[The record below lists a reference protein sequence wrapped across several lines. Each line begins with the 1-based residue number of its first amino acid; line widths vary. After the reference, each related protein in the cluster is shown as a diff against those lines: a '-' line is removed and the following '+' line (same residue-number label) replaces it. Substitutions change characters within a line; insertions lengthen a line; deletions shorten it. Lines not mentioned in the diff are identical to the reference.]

1 MNEIDLNARVAVLEY
16 KVNQLTDALTTHSAE
31 SKARDDAITT
41 KLDGLLELKSK
52 GMGAFWLASTI
63 VGTGIVGLIVAFA
76 NYLKG

>member
-1 MNEIDLNARVAVLEY
+1 MNEIDINARVAVLEY
-16 KVNQLTDALTTHSAE
+16 KVNQLTEALTKHSTE
-31 SKARDDAITT
+31 SKARDDDITT

>member
-16 KVNQLTDALTTHSAE
+16 KVNQLTEALTKHATE
-31 SKARDDAITT
+31 SKARDDDITT

-63 VGTGIVGLIVAFA
+63 VGTGIVGMIVAFA
-76 NYLKG
+76 NYMKG